1 MREVHGAASDPGN
14 LISIRDRGR
23 FGGEKFF
30 LFGRNGGPQVVRGA
44 RACEFLNIVSGDRE
58 DGRTDRPQVGNVG
71 WVRPF
76 GRRMQTKFIWCE
88 REYDYHFLRWK
99 GRKVRFGKQ
108 VPDKSVSVCTR
119 RLEGGLSAV

>member
-1 MREVHGAASDPGN
+1 MQHQTLAISYRFEIADGSEAKSFSSSVGTVDP
-14 LISIRDRGR
+14 
-23 FGGEKFF
+23 K
-30 LFGRNGGPQVVRGA
+30 VVRGA
-44 RACEFLNIVSGDRE
+44 RACEFLNIVSVDRE
-58 DGRTDRPQVGNVG
+58 DGRTDGPQVGNVG